1 MVNIFL
7 KKYPAFKN
15 GVYSRF
21 VLSQVLSLTGG
32 FIQNVALSALI
43 AEIGGQKQALGIFLC
58 ISYLPVFLLS
68 YPASRLVTKL
78 PVKAILI
85 VTEAML
91 FLLSGYL
98 AFRQFSSVFGIYL
111 FGGVWG
117 TVRAFQTPAAASVT
131 KLVCTDSE
139 LQSGV
144 AGYSLCQSL
153 SRAAGPLIAGALYT
167 RFSYFAA
174 FLVNTLSYIPSFIL
188 LLTLKIKPMQK
199 AKKQKPK
206 IIIPLFSLVAVISLC
221 GTAYNLVFTGVS
233 QKLSLSKTAFAIF
246 MACVGVGTVIGALIL
261 GNKKQVLIAG
271 AGIPVMLLL
280 LSVAKSGV
288 FVGGVAVMYG
298 VCDYLFFTSALR
310 RINADNDKNQLPAA
324 MGVYTAL
331 TTGAL
336 PLGYLLLT
344 YIVTGFGINAA
355 LYVCAFV
362 ISIGYLVFFAKS
374 R

>member
-1 MVNIFL
+1 
-7 KKYPAFKN
+7 
-15 GVYSRF
+15 
-21 VLSQVLSLTGG
+21 
-32 FIQNVALSALI
+32 
-43 AEIGGQKQALGIFLC
+43 
-58 ISYLPVFLLS
+58 
-68 YPASRLVTKL
+68 VTKL

-131 KLVCTDSE
+131 KLVCTDCE

-167 RFSYFAA
+167 HFSYFAA

-261 GNKKQVLIAG
+261 GSKKQVLIAG

-288 FVGGVAVMYG
+288 FV
-298 VCDYLFFTSALR
+298 
-310 RINADNDKNQLPAA
+310 
-324 MGVYTAL
+324 
-331 TTGAL
+331 
-336 PLGYLLLT
+336 
-344 YIVTGFGINAA
+344 
-355 LYVCAFV
+355 
-362 ISIGYLVFFAKS
+362 
-374 R
+374 